1 MPELINIQSLSAVA
15 RAALAAKVAAIL
27 DEGALVVLPTE
38 TVYGV
43 AASAAHADALG
54 KLATLSSGIKRTISA
69 KAIGPTGFTWHAPDR
84 QTVAK
89 ALHISWPAHKRFFE
103 KLTPGPVRILFDIA
117 KPHAGNGKKHRTA
130 EANVDGGSGGGG
142 GGGGGG
148 GVLAGEIPGAFVAND
163 QYSVRIPDEAFT
175 RSVLA
180 LTRVPI
186 AMDRVPAHLSSTGRE
201 LDSADIM
208 PSLDSLGAVLAIDS
222 GPTRFGTVSSSVHLT
237 AAGGY
242 RIVQPGALEAREID
256 RAMETHILFVCS
268 GNTCRSPMAEA
279 IAQDLLNKAPLSA
292 MLVRVSSAGTS
303 AIDGDLA
310 APEGPQAL
318 ANLGIALPA
327 RPHRARELTP
337 AIVRDSDL
345 IFAMTGAHK
354 EAILALEPSA
364 KVLLLDPSNADIPDP
379 IGAGL
384 EAYIRTAERIRAS
397 ILDRFGERHLLS
409 EPKEKKPR
417 PKAAGEKK

>member
-15 RAALAAKVAAIL
+15 KAALAAKVAALL

-84 QTVAK
+84 QSVIK

-117 KPHAGNGKKHRTA
+117 KPHAGNGKKHRAA
-130 EANVDGGSGGGG
+130 EANGDGGNES
-142 GGGGGG
+142 G

-180 LTRVPI
+180 LTRVPV

-208 PSLDSLGAVLAIDS
+208 PSLDSIGAVLAIDS

-242 RIVQPGALEAREID
+242 RISQTGAIEADEID

-279 IAQDLLNKAPLSA
+279 IAQDMLNKAPLSA

-303 AIDGDLA
+303 AINGDLA
-310 APEGPQAL
+310 TPEGPQAL
-318 ANLGIALPA
+318 AKLGIASPA

-337 AIVRDSDL
+337 AIIRDSDL

-354 EAILALEPSA
+354 QAILALEPSA
-364 KVLLLDPSNADIPDP
+364 KVFLLDPSNADIPDP

-384 EAYIRTAERIRAS
+384 EAYVRTAERIRAS
-397 ILDRFGERHLLS
+397 ILDRFTERHLLS

-417 PKAAGEKK
+417 AKAAGEKK